1 MLVYTLAALAFI
13 ILCLVPFRRLHRAE
27 YKQRISVTRWSK
39 NGQPL
44 DRREIK

>member
-1 MLVYTLAALAFI
+1 MIYALAALAFI
-13 ILCLVPFRRLHRAE
+13 ILCLVSFWRPRAE

-44 DRREIK
+44 DWKVIE